1 MFKCVIYLVIYHTL
15 SQSCHMDDGLYNT
28 NSCYSSDVYIANAI
42 TPDKYVIMATEFVLK
57 YFNSMIVNIIQAHR
71 PLIL

>member
-1 MFKCVIYLVIYHTL
+1 MFKCVIYPVIYHTL

-42 TPDKYVIMATEFVLK
+42 TPDKYVIMAT
-57 YFNSMIVNIIQAHR
+57 
-71 PLIL
+71 